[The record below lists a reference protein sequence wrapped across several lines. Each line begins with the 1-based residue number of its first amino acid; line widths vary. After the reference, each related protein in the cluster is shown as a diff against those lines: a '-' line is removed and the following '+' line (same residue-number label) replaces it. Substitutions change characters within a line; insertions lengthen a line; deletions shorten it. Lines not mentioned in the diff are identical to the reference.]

1 MPRPGQ
7 IPLTIVTGS
16 LGAGKSTVL
25 QHVLTANHGLR
36 IAVVLNEFGET
47 GELERKAMSFSDG
60 GGAAGPSSELV
71 ELANGCWCCTVND
84 SGRSALERL
93 MTQRGQ
99 FDYILLE
106 TTGLADPSPI
116 ARGLFQLED
125 ELSSIVLDGIV
136 TVVDGLNVLDQL
148 SEAAQ
153 PDRGDEIVRQIA
165 FADCLVVSK
174 QDLAAKPF
182 DEVERALRTL
192 NSAAPILRASKGAV
206 PLDRLLHLGAFS
218 TTARPVLEASPN
230 PSHLRGISAL
240 TIPLPTLVEPAPDG
254 RFDELLRTLLWDGQ
268 LAGWSAPLEIA
279 RCKGYAVDAA
289 GQTYVVQGVR
299 DVYTTDPTPP
309 LDVAPALV
317 LIGRGLS
324 DGVRDAFLAA
334 LRAP

>member
-1 MPRPGQ
+1 M
-7 IPLTIVTGS
+7 
-16 LGAGKSTVL
+16 L
-25 QHVLTANHGLR
+25 Q
-36 IAVVLNEFGET
+36 
-47 GELERKAMSFSDG
+47 
-60 GGAAGPSSELV
+60 
-71 ELANGCWCCTVND
+71 
-84 SGRSALERL
+84 
-93 MTQRGQ
+93 
-99 FDYILLE
+99 E

-153 PDRGDEIVRQIA
+153 PDRGDEIVRSASAGLDSTDARIQIA